1 MAEAKD
7 DPGAEL
13 FLRVSRGDEAA
24 FSELFKMYAKPMV
37 NYSYRYLGNW
47 HDAEEAA
54 QEIFLRL
61 YRMAPRYERR
71 ASFKTFIY
79 RVATNILRNWL
90 RDHARDRET
99 GSLVLVDAIPGVER
113 DLDQDLDHQAL
124 LARVAGELPRL
135 PERERAALIL
145 VALEGQSYEE
155 AAVVMET
162 SFRGVKSLVHRS
174 RERIRKALKSGRQ
187 EMGDGR

>member
-1 MAEAKD
+1 MVERKD

-13 FLRVSRGDEAA
+13 FLRVSRGEEAA
-24 FSELFKMYAKPMV
+24 FQELFQMYARPMA

-79 RVATNILRNWL
+79 RVATNILLNWL
-90 RDHARDRET
+90 RDHPRDRNAGPREEIDT
-99 GSLVLVDAIPGVER
+99 FPAPER
-113 DLDQDLDHQAL
+113 DLEMDLDRKTL
-124 LARVAGELPRL
+124 LLRVAGELPRL
-135 PERERAALIL
+135 PERERAAPIL
-145 VALEGQSYEE
+145 VALEGHSYEE
-155 AAVVMET
+155 AAVIMKT

-174 RERIRKALKSGRQ
+174 RARLVSLLKKP
-187 EMGDGR
+187 

>member
-1 MAEAKD
+1 MVVRKD
-7 DPGAEL
+7 DRGAEL
-13 FLRVSRGDEAA
+13 FLRVSRGDEEA
-24 FSELFKMYAKPMV
+24 FRELFEMYAKPMV

-79 RVATNILRNWL
+79 RVATNVLLNWL
-90 RDHARDRET
+90 RDHPRDRRDLHPEEI
-99 GSLVLVDAIPGVER
+99 DALPAAER
-113 DLDQDLDHQAL
+113 DLEADLDRKAL

-135 PERERAALIL
+135 AERERAALVL
-145 VALEGQSYEE
+145 VALEGHSYEE
-155 AAVVMET
+155 AAEVLET
-162 SFRGVKSLVHRS
+162 SFRGVKSLVFRARARLTS
-174 RERIRKALKSGRQ
+174 LLKEPRK
-187 EMGDGR
+187 